1 LPSEMEISP
10 RMEGITPAD
19 LLALRPELRRL
30 MNMILRQGEIGLA
43 EIVLELDVSPSEGRR
58 LLDTLVEKGY
68 LRAFEVAGEQ
78 RYKVFLARK
87 RRREVPLNI
96 WEALSNKVE

>member
-1 LPSEMEISP
+1 MEISP
-10 RMEGITPAD
+10 RLEGITPAD
-19 LLALRPELRRL
+19 LLALPPELRHL
-30 MNMILRQGEIGLA
+30 MNMILRRGEMGLA
-43 EIVLELDVSPSEGRR
+43 EIVLELDISPSKVSG

-68 LRAFEVAGEQ
+68 LRAFEVEGEQ